1 MQFIPWK
8 KKKILGLINVIS
20 MSPDCKQKK
29 KTTNKNAE
37 VQGTQ
42 KFIAIKCMFTT
53 KSMKYSTV
61 DME

>member
-8 KKKILGLINVIS
+8 KKDFGIDQCNFNESRL
-20 MSPDCKQKK
+20 QAEK

-37 VQGTQ
+37 VQGAQ